1 MNSLYYAAVAAAAVL
16 PADSRSGKR
25 FDWTNKTDDVTEQKK
40 NRRKNKVYIKRNFL
54 NLTIRLKII
63 TSRLFLSTLN
73 GQGVGGESA
82 SERWKSACDGG
93 DRFAREIFY
102 GLLAS
107 GAEKGNVV
115 AVI

>member
-1 MNSLYYAAVAAAAVL
+1 M
-16 PADSRSGKR
+16 
-25 FDWTNKTDDVTEQKK
+25 
-40 NRRKNKVYIKRNFL
+40 YIKRNFL

-63 TSRLFLSTLN
+63 TSRLFLPTF
-73 GQGVGGESA
+73 GGRERERKRMKANES
-82 SERWKSACDGG
+82 RACDSG
-93 DRFAREIFY
+93 DRFTREIFY

>member
-1 MNSLYYAAVAAAAVL
+1 VRERERKKDGERERVESVL
-16 PADSRSGKR
+16 
-25 FDWTNKTDDVTEQKK
+25 
-40 NRRKNKVYIKRNFL
+40 
-54 NLTIRLKII
+54 
-63 TSRLFLSTLN
+63 
-73 GQGVGGESA
+73 
-82 SERWKSACDGG
+82 ACDSGG